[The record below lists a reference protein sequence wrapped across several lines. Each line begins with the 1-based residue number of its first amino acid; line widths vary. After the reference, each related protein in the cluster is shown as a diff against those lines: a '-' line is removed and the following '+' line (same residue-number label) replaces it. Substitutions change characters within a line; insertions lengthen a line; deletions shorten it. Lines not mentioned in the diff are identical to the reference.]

1 MITASRFRLSS
12 WDRGVAPPA
21 WVKQSRN
28 PVRRSSSMRTDAIGA
43 NGSSAVSSALSCA
56 ASAGRSSAVSG
67 PITAH
72 LLPRLIAGRTAGP
85 LFLSEYRGR
94 RAGTDPGRRARRPLA
109 TRPWAARV
117 LGPDGLLHRPAYT
130 FLVLDQVR

>member
-12 WDRGVAPPA
+12 WDRGVTPPA

-56 ASAGRSSAVSG
+56 ASAGK
-67 PITAH
+67 
-72 LLPRLIAGRTAGP
+72 
-85 LFLSEYRGR
+85 
-94 RAGTDPGRRARRPLA
+94 
-109 TRPWAARV
+109 V
-117 LGPDGLLHRPAYT
+117 LGGERPDHQLAVLVDPDRSLPAGQDLLESRSRPRHGHPST
-130 FLVLDQVR
+130 DLPD